1 MKPTIRH
8 FGNIS
13 ENGTISFN
21 DNELWENQ
29 RMSLRGKRFE
39 LVIKERVQ
47 KPSPNQFSYLFGGI
61 LPTIMSCNEF
71 SHYTDPK
78 ELFDD
83 YFAPKF
89 LSYQVVV
96 RKGKK
101 TWLQTKTKGLSDL
114 NKKEMAELVDKMLTY
129 CGQEGIEVLEAET
142 YVTKNYRE
150 IDVK

>member
-61 LPTIMSCNEF
+61 LPTF
-71 SHYTDPK
+71 T
-78 ELFDD
+78 
-83 YFAPKF
+83 
-89 LSYQVVV
+89 
-96 RKGKK
+96 
-101 TWLQTKTKGLSDL
+101 
-114 NKKEMAELVDKMLTY
+114 
-129 CGQEGIEVLEAET
+129 
-142 YVTKNYRE
+142 
-150 IDVK
+150 